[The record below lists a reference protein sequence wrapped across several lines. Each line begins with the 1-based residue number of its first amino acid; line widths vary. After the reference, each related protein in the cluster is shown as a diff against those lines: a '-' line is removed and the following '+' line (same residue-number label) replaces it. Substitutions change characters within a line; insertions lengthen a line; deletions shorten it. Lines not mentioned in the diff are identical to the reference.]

1 MKFVLPALYTVL
13 MSARAKELTLE
24 REIVS
29 YARAG
34 VERPIE
40 REFHLSSTF
49 DCFAVRSSG
58 ASLHPHSILGILRP
72 SLRHLNEDIDVE
84 PHRAF
89 DNLELL
95 ADYGAKPIGVGLG
108 YPEGEKGFEERDFGK
123 MSSASE
129 QSFYIESEEEEDEE
143 KEFNKAE
150 DDGNNSESSNHSNE
164 NRQQSKPNSLNT
176 TWPQSYRSWAGSQIP
191 TSGIRAS
198 SVAFRNK
205 NSVVFETAQ
214 KSSCSKSGFEHTRSK
229 GSRRGVQPYK
239 ADTQRSFHAPSRA
252 TRRRRTGQRHVAVH
266 VIATSA
272 ILCHVICHVSIQRRD
287 PVLCGEGTAADL
299 RRTKMFW
306 LDQSYLESVFGDPI
320 VVSNYLEYSGHIR
333 TRRLVLAKRTAPD
346 ATARQSIDL
355 YSSVSSPSLTFLGTP
370 TLSRLSSSL
379 LSSSLTRRHTPEILP
394 SVAKPLLP
402 TVDNEQQP
410 QQRRSSHSLLP
421 PIPSRKASTKK
432 FAKVSHEVPVPR
444 QSSFGQA
451 VLNGMNV
458 LCGVGI
464 LSTPYAVKEGGW
476 VGLSILFIFAVLS
489 FYTGILLREC
499 LDSQPGLETYPDIG
513 QAAFGNMG
521 RFAISI
527 ILYAELYLKLYDIK
541 EKNSECGLI
550 GGTIHALIGLTIWKA
565 CTVEHII
572 LESDN
577 LSALFPNAHLNLGA
591 YELNSHHLFAL
602 LTTLAVL
609 PTVWLRDLSVLSYI
623 SAGGVVASI
632 LVVICLFWAGLVDKV
647 DFQSKGTTLN
657 LTTLPV
663 AIGLYGFCYSGH
675 AVFPNIY
682 TSMAKPSQYPAVL
695 LTSFGICTL
704 MYAGVGVM
712 GYMMFGELTE
722 SQFTL
727 NMPQD
732 LLASKIAVW
741 TTVVNPFTKYPFLI
755 ENPKLFLRRKFN
767 LLLLQERS
775 YGVNYH
781 SLLYASIFT
790 NVPLFSLSTST
801 YALTM
806 TPVALCLEELI
817 PSSHLKSYM
826 YCILIR
832 TALVISTLVVA
843 LSVPFFGL
851 VMALIGSLL
860 TMLVTLILPCA
871 CFLRILRGKVT
882 LLQGLL
888 CILIIVV
895 GAVSAVVG
903 TYSALSQ
910 IIENL
915 S

>member
-1 MKFVLPALYTVL
+1 
-13 MSARAKELTLE
+13 
-24 REIVS
+24 
-29 YARAG
+29 
-34 VERPIE
+34 
-40 REFHLSSTF
+40 
-49 DCFAVRSSG
+49 
-58 ASLHPHSILGILRP
+58 
-72 SLRHLNEDIDVE
+72 
-84 PHRAF
+84 
-89 DNLELL
+89 
-95 ADYGAKPIGVGLG
+95 
-108 YPEGEKGFEERDFGK
+108 

-129 QSFYIESEEEEDEE
+129 QSFYIESEEEDEE

-150 DDGNNSESSNHSNE
+150 DDGNNSDSSNHSNE

-176 TWPQSYRSWAGSQIP
+176 TWPQSYR
-191 TSGIRAS
+191 
-198 SVAFRNK
+198 
-205 NSVVFETAQ
+205 
-214 KSSCSKSGFEHTRSK
+214 
-229 GSRRGVQPYK
+229 
-239 ADTQRSFHAPSRA
+239 
-252 TRRRRTGQRHVAVH
+252 
-266 VIATSA
+266 
-272 ILCHVICHVSIQRRD
+272 
-287 PVLCGEGTAADL
+287 
-299 RRTKMFW
+299 
-306 LDQSYLESVFGDPI
+306 
-320 VVSNYLEYSGHIR
+320 
-333 TRRLVLAKRTAPD
+333 
-346 ATARQSIDL
+346 QSIDL
-355 YSSVSSPSLTFLGTP
+355 YSSVPSPSLTFLGTP

-402 TVDNEQQP
+402 TVDDEQQP

-432 FAKVSHEVPVPR
+432 FAKVSHEVPIPR

-527 ILYAELYLKLYDIK
+527 ILYAELY
-541 EKNSECGLI
+541 
-550 GGTIHALIGLTIWKA
+550 A
-565 CTVEHII
+565 CAVEHII

-657 LTTLPV
+657 LTTIPV

-741 TTVVNPFTKYPFLI
+741 TTVGWS
-755 ENPKLFLRRKFN
+755 KFC
-767 LLLLQERS
+767 
-775 YGVNYH
+775 
-781 SLLYASIFT
+781 
-790 NVPLFSLSTST
+790 T

-826 YCILIR
+826 YSILIR